1 MSSPRV
7 AILILCY
14 NALAWVERCLQSV
27 SETRYD
33 DFRVYLLDNG
43 STDGSVSLVRQ
54 RFPWVEVIEHGAN
67 LGFCEGNNRGIA
79 SALADGASSIVLL
92 NPDTWVEPDWLS
104 RLVSLVESEG
114 IGIAGAVQ
122 LDYYSLEFNSWTRT
136 AVPHLLAELGCPEK
150 ARPWIPVEWVE
161 GSCLLVKREV
171 LDRIG
176 WLDPIYF
183 AFYEEIDLCRR
194 ARAHGYRVGLIP
206 ASRIHHYRG
215 GSWEANAIVS
225 EERGYR
231 CDRNQFIYELTDP
244 RRGLGGNLIAWAR
257 TLRTKTWATLRA
269 RSIREGWR
277 LLRIQIDLLRNCRP
291 IWRKWRADRACWQRS
306 RMSDLEGP
314 SSS

>member
-1 MSSPRV
+1 MPSPRV

-33 DFRVYLLDNG
+33 NFRVYLLDNG
-43 STDGSVSLVRQ
+43 STDGSIPLVKR

-79 SALADGASSIVLL
+79 IALADGASRIVLL
-92 NPDTWVEPDWLS
+92 NPDTWVEPDWLTP
-104 RLVSLVESEG
+104 LVELSESAG

-122 LDYYSLEFNSWTRT
+122 LDYYSLEFNRWTRT
-136 AVPHLLAELGCPEK
+136 AVPHLLAELACPEK

-171 LDRIG
+171 LDQVG

-194 ARAHGYRVGLIP
+194 ARAHGFSVGLIP

-215 GSWEANAIVS
+215 GSWEADAAVT
-225 EERGYR
+225 EERRYR
-231 CDRNQFIYELTDP
+231 CDRNQFVYELTDP
-244 RRGLGGNLIAWAR
+244 RRGLAGNLAAWGR
-257 TLRTKTWATLRA
+257 TLLTKA
-269 RSIREGWR
+269 RVEARCGSLQGGAVLW
-277 LLRIQIDLLRNCRP
+277 RIQLDLLRHGRR
-291 IWRKWRADRACWQRS
+291 IWQKWRADRAVWRQSPSTRQG
-306 RMSDLEGP
+306 E
-314 SSS
+314 SSSS